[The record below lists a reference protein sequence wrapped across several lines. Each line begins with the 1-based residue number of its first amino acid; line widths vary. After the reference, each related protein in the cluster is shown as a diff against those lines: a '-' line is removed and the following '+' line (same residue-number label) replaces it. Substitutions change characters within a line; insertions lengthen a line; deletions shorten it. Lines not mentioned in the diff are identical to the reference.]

1 MDGKGVW
8 SSGAASSISAPLSV
22 TAGTHRVTVIA
33 NDSAGASDSSV
44 LALTAVN
51 SSGVNVTISTPT
63 NSATV
68 GTPFT
73 LKASSPSGVNGW
85 YVYSDGVAVWH
96 GYGSSISA
104 ALTLAAG
111 THQVLA
117 RAWNTVG
124 AYGDDVVSVNVS
136 KSSSIPV
143 PPANALVYNH
153 IEDMTGWGDCTAC
166 AANPADP
173 TPPIAKYYRAQFQ
186 TTPSL
191 SKSSTK
197 FRIHSFSQRSQSLTS
212 MNEPI
217 LSRAITFK

>member
-1 MDGKGVW
+1 MPGTFGGMKKLTGRKFTRWFVPASVLMILAVSAHAGVSLTVTTPSTSTATVLTSSTIKATAPSTHPISSSNIYVDGKGVW

-85 YVYSDGVAVWH
+85 YVYSDGVA
-96 GYGSSISA
+96 
-104 ALTLAAG
+104 
-111 THQVLA
+111 
-117 RAWNTVG
+117 
-124 AYGDDVVSVNVS
+124 
-136 KSSSIPV
+136 
-143 PPANALVYNH
+143 
-153 IEDMTGWGDCTAC
+153 
-166 AANPADP
+166 
-173 TPPIAKYYRAQFQ
+173 
-186 TTPSL
+186 
-191 SKSSTK
+191 
-197 FRIHSFSQRSQSLTS
+197 
-212 MNEPI
+212 
-217 LSRAITFK
+217 